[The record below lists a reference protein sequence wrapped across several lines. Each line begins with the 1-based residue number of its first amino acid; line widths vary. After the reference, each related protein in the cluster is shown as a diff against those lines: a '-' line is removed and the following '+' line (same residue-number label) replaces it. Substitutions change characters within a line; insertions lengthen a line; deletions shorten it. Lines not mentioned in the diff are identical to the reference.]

1 MNKKA
6 KQDIFVCLV
15 IYAFMLF
22 CFVQT
27 FSMKSG
33 SATMPRLILSLAF
46 ICNTAL
52 TVRKNPGG
60 EGYTSISE
68 IKVPMLMFLGV
79 VLYCLIFN
87 FTNYF
92 VATAIIIPAFMLV
105 EKVRPVWKVVLIDVV
120 YLVFIYVLFVK
131 VLQVPLLK

>member
-33 SATMPRLILSLAF
+33 SATCP
-46 ICNTAL
+46 
-52 TVRKNPGG
+52 
-60 EGYTSISE
+60 
-68 IKVPMLMFLGV
+68 
-79 VLYCLIFN
+79 
-87 FTNYF
+87 
-92 VATAIIIPAFMLV
+92 
-105 EKVRPVWKVVLIDVV
+105 D
-120 YLVFIYVLFVK
+120 
-131 VLQVPLLK
+131 

>member
-52 TVRKNPGG
+52 TVR
-60 EGYTSISE
+60 
-68 IKVPMLMFLGV
+68 
-79 VLYCLIFN
+79 
-87 FTNYF
+87 TNWS
-92 VATAIIIPAFMLV
+92 AE
-105 EKVRPVWKVVLIDVV
+105 EKPRR
-120 YLVFIYVLFVK
+120 
-131 VLQVPLLK
+131 